1 MIAPGLYIPLSKC
14 IYVWFQNSVVSDITV
29 LDRQEKTNS
38 YRDRFRKEILQLG
51 QCPSP
56 ESFTSSTRA
65 SYRICFTSTTRASYR
80 ICFTSTTRASYR
92 ICFTSTTRASYR
104 ICFTSTTRA
113 SYRICFTSTTRAS
126 YRIFSWG
133 EGGGLF

>member
-14 IYVWFQNSVVSDITV
+14 IYVWFQNSVVSDINF

-51 QCPSP
+51 QCLSP
-56 ESFTSSTRA
+56 ES
-65 SYRICFTSTTRASYR
+65 
-80 ICFTSTTRASYR
+80 
-92 ICFTSTTRASYR
+92 
-104 ICFTSTTRA
+104 
-113 SYRICFTSTTRAS
+113 FTSTTRAS

-133 EGGGLF
+133 GGRGGGGDFFDKDNFIGEWQVFKRALKQETK